1 MPTCFLRK
9 KLQTR
14 ASKLSSLTAKLS
26 IRSRHVGAMAI
37 GTLISRLTGLFRLS
51 VIAWSLGISTISD
64 IFNLSNNAPN
74 TFFDL
79 LIGGVLAS
87 TITPVMVASASRTSR
102 REARRALS
110 AITTI
115 TTIALVVS
123 SIIFELLAPIIIRG
137 YYVSNHQPTRD
148 LQIQAATNL
157 LRFFAPQL
165 FFYGIISLATSL
177 LNTKRHFKVPAF
189 APIANNVVAIATLAL
204 FHFSYSHLSESQR
217 LYDLAHGSIPLFVL
231 GIGTTAGVAIQCLVV
246 IIAVLNSNISLSF
259 IFDLR
264 HSAVREIFRLSGW
277 SFGYVV
283 ANQISLYVLLA
294 LAEGHQSGAV
304 SAYNNSYLFFQLPYG
319 IAAFSVMA
327 AIIPDLSEFYTHG
340 ELPNFIATLSKG
352 LRVSV
357 APLIPFTALYFTAAP
372 AIVTLL
378 LGHGAASQTG
388 IDQTA
393 RSLEALGLGLV
404 PFGSFLALVQGLQAA
419 RAAKEVFFIYLVENT
434 VNVILALVLVRSFG
448 VFGLSLSVSIAYVIG
463 TIVALLLMTRRGIR
477 PRLMTT
483 ILSWTKISI
492 ASVAMGIGIT
502 YTSHKIP
509 VSRGIGEIV
518 YIGIE
523 LLIGG
528 ALFLGVLI
536 GSYGISIALKG
547 KSQNV

>member
-1 MPTCFLRK
+1 M
-9 KLQTR
+9 QTKTS
-14 ASKLSSLTAKLS
+14 ALTSLTAKLS

-37 GTLISRLTGLFRLS
+37 GTLISRMTGLFRLS
-51 VIAWSLGISTISD
+51 VIAWSLGISTLSD

-87 TITPVMVASASRTSR
+87 TITPVMVASTSRTSR

-115 TTIALVVS
+115 TTLALIIA
-123 SIIFELLAPIIIRG
+123 SILFELLAPVIMRAYFI
-137 YYVSNHQPTRD
+137 SNHQPTRD
-148 LQIQAATNL
+148 LQLQAATNL

-165 FFYGIISLATSL
+165 FFYGVISIATSL

-189 APIANNVVAIATLAL
+189 APIANNAAAILTLVI
-204 FHFSYSHLSESQR
+204 FHFSYAHLTELQR
-217 LYDLAHGSIPLFVL
+217 VSGLAHASTPLIVL
-231 GIGTTAGVAIQCLVV
+231 GVGTTAGVAIQCLVV
-246 IIAVLNSNISLSF
+246 IVAVLKSNISLSF
-259 IFDLR
+259 VFDIR

-283 ANQISLYVLLA
+283 TNQIALYVVLA
-294 LAEGHQSGAV
+294 LAEGHEAGAV

-327 AIIPDLSEFYTHG
+327 AIIPDLSEYHTHG
-340 ELPNFIATLSKG
+340 ERSNFVSTLTRG

-357 APLIPFTALYFTAAP
+357 ASLIPFTALYLTTAP
-372 AIVTLL
+372 ALITLL
-378 LGHGAASQTG
+378 LGHGAATQVG
-388 IDQTA
+388 INQTA

-404 PFGSFLALVQGLQAA
+404 PFGTFLALVQGLQAA

-434 VNVILALVLVRSFG
+434 VNVALALLLVRSLG
-448 VFGLSLSVSIAYVIG
+448 VFGLSLSVTIAYMVG
-463 TIVALLLMTRRGIR
+463 TLVALGFMTRRNIR
-477 PRLMTT
+477 PRLMAT
-483 ILSWTKISI
+483 ILSWTKIGV
-492 ASVAMGIGIT
+492 ASVAMGLGILF
-502 YTSHKIP
+502 TSHKIP
-509 VSRGIGEIV
+509 ISRGLNEIV

-528 ALFLGVLI
+528 ALFVGVLL
-536 GSYGISIALKG
+536 GSYGLSVTLKG
-547 KSQNV
+547 KRQNV

>member
-1 MPTCFLRK
+1 M
-9 KLQTR
+9 QTR
-14 ASKLSSLTAKLS
+14 PSALTSLTAKLS

-37 GTLISRLTGLFRLS
+37 GTLISRFTGLFRLS

-115 TTIALVVS
+115 TTLALVVA
-123 SIIFELLAPIIIRG
+123 SIVFELLAPIIIRG
-137 YYVSNHQPTRD
+137 YYVSNHQPTRE

-165 FFYGIISLATSL
+165 FFYGVISLATSL

-189 APIANNVVAIATLAL
+189 APIANNVVAILTLVL
-204 FHFSYSHLSESQR
+204 FHFSYSHLTESQR
-217 LYDLAHGSIPLFVL
+217 LHDLAQGSIPLLVL

-283 ANQISLYVLLA
+283 ANQVALYVVLA
-294 LAEGHQSGAV
+294 LAEGHQAGAV

-327 AIIPDLSEFYTHG
+327 AIIPDLSEYYTHG
-340 ELPNFIATLSKG
+340 ERSNFVTTLSKG

-357 APLIPFTALYFTAAP
+357 APLIPFTALYLTAAP

-378 LGHGAASQTG
+378 LGHGAATQAG

-404 PFGSFLALVQGLQAA
+404 PFGSFLALIQGLQAA
-419 RAAKEVFFIYLVENT
+419 RAAKEVFFIYLIENF
-434 VNVILALVLVRSFG
+434 VNIILALILVRSYG
-448 VFGLSLSVSIAYVIG
+448 VFGLSLSVTIAYVVG
-463 TIVALLLMTRRGIR
+463 SIVALGFMTRRKIR

-483 ILSWTKISI
+483 ILSWSKITI
-492 ASVAMGIGIT
+492 ASVAMGLGIVF
-502 YTSHKIP
+502 TSHKIP
-509 VSRGIGEIV
+509 ISRGIGEIV

-528 ALFLGVLI
+528 ALFVGVLL
-536 GSYGISIALKG
+536 GSYGLSVTLKG
-547 KSQNV
+547 KSQHV